1 MNRRNVVIVALLAMV
16 LIAAA
21 GCDVKPSPP
30 KAGRRPVTSI
40 VITTEG
46 ERDAAQCLVDAQA
59 EYRWRLAAL
68 AAYYQTNGALVKH
81 AWAVREAE
89 NLEQA
94 HVVAFKS
101 LQVNEP
107 DRGPAVGQADE
118 ATLVERVVTAR
129 KAYMDAIDALT
140 LYYQGLGD
148 AFKLSLVDTVR
159 RRFDPVRTYMY
170 FLDAEVPP
178 ADLKPLQ
185 IIPEA
190 ERMYDEAL
198 ALYQAGRVLGIT
210 VDYTKKRQALLRF
223 LEVIRQY
230 PTSTKIAY
238 SAFYVGEIYRQ
249 FDEHTR
255 AVLWYRRATQWDPA
269 LDRPARFQ
277 AARIAQFELRNYELA
292 LDLYRE
298 VLRYETFDMG
308 NVKIARGRIAEL
320 EFAMSDN

>member
-1 MNRRNVVIVALLAMV
+1 MNRRNTVIVALLATALV
-16 LIAAA
+16 VAA

-30 KAGRRPVTSI
+30 KLDGRPVTSI
-40 VITTEG
+40 ILTTEG
-46 ERDAAQCLVDAQA
+46 ERDAAQRLVDAQA

-68 AAYYQTNGALVKH
+68 AAYYQANGALTKH
-81 AWAVREAE
+81 RWALREAE
-89 NLEQA
+89 NLQQA
-94 HVVAFKS
+94 HVLNFKD

-107 DRGPAVGQADE
+107 DRGPAVGEADE
-118 ATLVERVVTAR
+118 ATLVERVVAAR
-129 KAYMDAIDALT
+129 KAYMDAIDALI
-140 LYYQGLGD
+140 LYYEGVGEP
-148 AFKLSLVDTVR
+148 FKLATVDTVR

-190 ERMYDEAL
+190 EQLYDEAL
-198 ALYQAGRVLGIT
+198 ALYERGGLLGIT
-210 VDYTKKRQALLRF
+210 VDYGKRRQALLRF
-223 LEVIRQY
+223 LDLIRQY

-238 SAFYVGEIYRQ
+238 SAFYVGEVYRQ

-269 LDRPARFQ
+269 LDRPARFE
-277 AARIAQFELRNYELA
+277 AARIAQYELRNYELA
-292 LDLYRE
+292 LELYRE

-308 NVKIARGRIAEL
+308 NVKVARNRIAEL
-320 EFAMSDN
+320 ELALGEQ